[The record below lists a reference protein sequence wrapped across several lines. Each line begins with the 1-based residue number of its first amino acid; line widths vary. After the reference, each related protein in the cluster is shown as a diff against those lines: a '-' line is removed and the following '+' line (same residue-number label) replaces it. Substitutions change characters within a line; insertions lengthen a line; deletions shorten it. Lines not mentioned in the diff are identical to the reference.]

1 MGMSKKRRDAL
12 KRDHPICYFC
22 ATAPTEVPDHVP
34 SRQCFKGRVGPEGF
48 EFPACDRCNRKSS
61 QFEQAVALYMRMAD
75 QSDDAH
81 IDEDAK
87 KLVQGVANNNRNL
100 LPRMN
105 FTAREARRIH
115 GQRGSK
121 PRWNHTYSE
130 SIFEIPAD
138 GHAAFVA
145 FSRRLACALYYK
157 EVGHPVPLD
166 YRIATVWA
174 QIIDPRA
181 REIESAK
188 ALLPN
193 TTLTNRGNINIGDQ
207 FEYQWGYEPD
217 AVFGFSANFRK
228 SFYFHGMV
236 VAPTFDPELT
246 GHWPVHRDDI

>member
-87 KLVQGVANNNRNL
+87 KLVKGVVNNNPEL
-100 LPRMN
+100 VPRMN
-105 FTAREARRIH
+105 LTAREARQAHRKM
-115 GQRGSK
+115 GSK
-121 PRWNHTYSE
+121 PGWNHTYSE
-130 SIFEIPAD
+130 SVFEIPEA

-166 YRIATVWA
+166 YRIATAWV
-174 QIIDPRA
+174 QIKDQRA
-181 REIESAK
+181 RMLEEVNE
-188 ALLPN
+188 LLPQ
-193 TTLTNRGNINIGDQ
+193 TTLANRRNTNIGDQ
-207 FEYQWGYEPD
+207 FEYRWSYEPEK
-217 AVFGFSANFRK
+217 VFAFIAKFRK
-228 SFYFHGMV
+228 SFYLQGV
-236 VAPTFDPELT
+236 VVEPSFDPAQT